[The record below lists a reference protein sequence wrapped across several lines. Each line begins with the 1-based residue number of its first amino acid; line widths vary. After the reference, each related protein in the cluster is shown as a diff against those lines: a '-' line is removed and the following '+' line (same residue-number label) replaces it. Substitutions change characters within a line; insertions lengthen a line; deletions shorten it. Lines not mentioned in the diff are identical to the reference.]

1 MQMNAASPTTEELV
15 QRIAADD
22 RQAFALFFTR
32 YHGKLLTFAM
42 HYVRARELAEEAVA
56 DVFLKLWQKRAT
68 LTAVSHITSYL
79 YIAVRNQAL
88 NYRQKMENQPNL
100 SLEDV
105 PLGLTVEPMTPERE
119 LLTVELQAQI
129 QAAVDKL
136 PPQCKAIFR
145 LIREDGLKYREV
157 AEIMGISAKTVEVQM
172 GIAIKKISA
181 ELHHYVRLR
190 ASPTA
195 TAANRVLRIALSVA
209 LTTIGVSA

>member
-1 MQMNAASPTTEELV
+1 MDAASPPIEELV
-15 QRIAADD
+15 QRMAGND

-32 YHGKLLTFAM
+32 YHGKLITFAL

-68 LTAVSHITSYL
+68 LPEVSNLTSYI

-88 NYRQKMENQPNL
+88 NYRQKIENQPTL
-100 SLEDV
+100 SLDDV

-119 LLTVELQAQI
+119 LLTAELQAHI

-136 PPQCKAIFR
+136 PPQCQTIFR

-190 ASPTA
+190 ASPAA
-195 TAANRVLRIALSVA
+195 TAANRVLRVA
-209 LTTIGVSA
+209 LGVALALLGAGA